1 MCTSKLLYMFDE
13 ALTRILFSG
22 IFFIRLRVVPT
33 SCCLGERAPPRY
45 RYCGGVGNSCTCL
58 LLSGRESSPRLQ
70 ILRGV
75 GNSCTYL
82 LLSGRESSPR
92 VQILRGV
99 GNSCTYL
106 LLSGRES
113 SPRLQILR
121 GVGKSKSSSPSSTAS
136 SQARY
141 CSFRG
146 SRLKLNRTLNVSLFI
161 KPVTRLKW
169 KQRKGHYFLQN
180 NVQILYTGKCF
191 TLPYFPSLN
200 FTPNH
205 FKL

>member
-1 MCTSKLLYMFDE
+1 MCTSKLLYMFDV

-22 IFFIRLRVVPT
+22 IFFLSDIELYLPPVVWERELPGVQI
-33 SCCLGERAPPRY
+33 SRGLGK
-45 RYCGGVGNSCTCL
+45 C
-58 LLSGRESSPRLQ
+58 
-70 ILRGV
+70 
-75 GNSCTYL
+75 CTYL

-99 GNSCTYL
+99 GK
-106 LLSGRES
+106 R
-113 SPRLQILR
+113 R
-121 GVGKSKSSSPSSTAS
+121 SSSPSSTAS

-169 KQRKGHYFLQN
+169 KQM
-180 NVQILYTGKCF
+180 YTSK
-191 TLPYFPSLN
+191 
-200 FTPNH
+200 NH
-205 FKL
+205 FKLKKYPVHHIVSYKISNDERMYHHLVSYGF